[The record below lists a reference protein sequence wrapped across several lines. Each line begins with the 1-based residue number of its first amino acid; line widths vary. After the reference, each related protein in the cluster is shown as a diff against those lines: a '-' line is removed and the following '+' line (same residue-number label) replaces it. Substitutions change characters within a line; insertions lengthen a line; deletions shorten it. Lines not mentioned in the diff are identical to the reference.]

1 VSGVSRRDVPELL
14 AMTAHESERDAFAQR
29 LFGSALGYFDVL
41 STYLGLRLRLYDA
54 LTHGGAMTSSELGDR
69 AGIAERYAR
78 EWLEQQATRGVLRA
92 DARVHPPRFSLPA
105 GHAEVL
111 LDRDSLAYAG
121 GTVDQLMSLRLVV
134 DRLVEAFR
142 TGDGLPYEAYGSE
155 NEEGQG
161 YSNRPLLLTTLPNE
175 WLPALRDVNGR
186 LASDPPAHVVDI
198 GCGAGWSSIAIA
210 KSYPGVTVDG
220 FDADERS
227 IEHARRNAAE
237 TGVSDRVRFH
247 ALGAEHA
254 GTAGPVDFSLAIE
267 CIHDMARPV
276 EALRAVREALVADG
290 SMLVVDERTNQAFT
304 GASDDREAY
313 TYGWSVFTCLPTA
326 MHERPSAQTG
336 AVMRADTLRAYAEEA
351 GFSRFEVLP
360 IDHESFRLYLLRP

>member
-1 VSGVSRRDVPELL
+1 MTELL
-14 AMTAHESERDAFAQR
+14 AMMDHGSERNAFAER

-41 STYLGLRLRLYDA
+41 STYLGLRLGLYEA
-54 LTHGGAMTSSELGDR
+54 LTRGGAQTSSELADR

-78 EWLEQQATRGVLRA
+78 EWLEQQATRGILAA
-92 DARVHPPRFSLPA
+92 DATVHPPRFSLSA

-111 LDRDSLAYAG
+111 LDRDSLVYAG
-121 GTVDQLMSLRLVV
+121 GTVDQLMSLRGVL

-142 TGDGLPYEAYGSE
+142 TGDGVPYEAYGSE
-155 NEEGQG
+155 NVEGQG

-175 WLPALRDVNGR
+175 WLPSLRDVHGR

-210 KSYPGVTVDG
+210 TAYPSVIVDG

-237 TGVSDRVRFH
+237 AGVSDRLRFH

-254 GTAGPVDFSLAIE
+254 GTAGPIDFSLAIE

-290 SMLVVDERTNQAFT
+290 SMLIVDERTNQAFT
-304 GASDDREAY
+304 GARDDREAY
-313 TYGWSVFTCLPTA
+313 MYGWSIFSCLPTG

-336 AVMRADTLRAYAEEA
+336 AVMRADILKAYAEEA

-360 IDHESFRLYLLRP
+360 IDHESFRLYELRP